1 MMTYDELE
9 EQLETEID
17 RWVEIHLAE
26 APELGEAVLAA
37 LRQTLDGSA
46 PE

>member
-1 MMTYDELE
+1 MTYGELE
-9 EQLETEID
+9 EQVEAEID
-17 RWVEIHLAE
+17 RWVEIHLSE
-26 APELGEAVLAA
+26 SPELGETVLAR